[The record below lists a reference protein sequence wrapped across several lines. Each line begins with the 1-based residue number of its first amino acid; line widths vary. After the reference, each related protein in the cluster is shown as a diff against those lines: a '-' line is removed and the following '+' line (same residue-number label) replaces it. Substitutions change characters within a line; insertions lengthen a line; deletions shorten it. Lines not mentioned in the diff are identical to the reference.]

1 MFVCLFFI
9 QKLKIQEKTNIMKI
23 FLKMPAN
30 FQDAVKKKKGETILS
45 QKRIGNNGQHQQ
57 NRRLRNY
64 NNFNAI
70 SSFLFLRLEK
80 EK

>member
-30 FQDAVKKKKGETILS
+30 FQDAVKKKKRDNIIT
-45 QKRIGNNGQHQQ
+45 KK
-57 NRRLRNY
+57 NREQWTT
-64 NNFNAI
+64 
-70 SSFLFLRLEK
+70 STK
-80 EK
+80 